1 MYAPILKKLVEKTET
16 YIERCLP
23 IPGTV
28 LVKEGDLV
36 RPFDRLGECVYS
48 QKQTLYQKN
57 FKPLNFKN
65 GKQFYYSGSDMGKI
79 GKTTIAAPF
88 NGNLFKKDDGT
99 FVFNAAEDR
108 YILLAGVWGT
118 VHKIAENRA
127 ILIKTQSRD
136 LLLVASTQVNVSGEL
151 VVFPNPVEIL
161 EKYYLESFSKNNEGK
176 IVYVGHFADIEV
188 VKRANEM
195 GAAAVLA
202 GSAHKETFNY
212 AKSKGLGFGLI
223 SGFGKLETPEQIYQL
238 LSSIAYR
245 YVFLDGGKNTLRIPH
260 SADDL
265 MVKEEVK
272 EVKVGET
279 EKVKKTTKKAKVT
292 KKEKV
297 SSITSISDS
306 FTTTSNSSIVREVKA
321 GMDVLCLQSPN
332 FGKIGVVDSLSESSI
347 FVKFNTEK
355 AAVEIKLPNFFI
367 IE

>member
-1 MYAPILKKLVEKTET
+1 MYAPILKKLVEKTDT

-36 RPFDRLGECVYS
+36 RPFDRLGECTYS
-48 QKQTLYQKN
+48 QKRTSYPKN
-57 FKPLNFKN
+57 FKPSRFK
-65 GKQFYYSGSDMGKI
+65 GDKQFYYSGSNMGKI
-79 GKTTIAAPF
+79 GKTDIAVPF
-88 NGNLFKKDDGT
+88 NGNLFRKDDGT

-127 ILIKTQSRD
+127 ILIKTQTRD
-136 LLLVASTQVNVSGEL
+136 LLFAASTQINVSGEL

-195 GAAAVLA
+195 GAVAVLA

-223 SGFGKLETPEQIYQL
+223 SGFGKLDTPEPIYKL
-238 LSSIAYR
+238 LSIIAYR
-245 YVFLDGGKNTLRIPH
+245 YVFLDGQKNTLRIPH
-260 SADDL
+260 SADDFV
-265 MVKEEVK
+265 VKEEI
-272 EVKVGET
+272 KVEKA
-279 EKVKKTTKKAKVT
+279 EKVKKGGKKTKSGKNE
-292 KKEKV
+292 KEKV
-297 SSITSISDS
+297 SSINPTLELP
-306 FTTTSNSSIVREVKA
+306 NSSIVKEIAV
-321 GMDVLCLQSPN
+321 GMDVVCLQPPN

-355 AAVEIKLPNFFI
+355 ASVEIKLPNFFI